1 MAGQPVEEIFS
12 LECLGSDGGQ
22 ELRVHNPSWTIS
34 WPSILSSDLVGTPDS
49 ATTFEGAD
57 GLPSSASLLMSPN
70 AGLGLHLEH
79 ANPRLLKLLLAQRDL
94 EIQSLREAARCPAGK
109 RMNYILR
116 VLTDAKPDRSG
127 AWEPGSP
134 PGAPPRPRRD
144 HSPHRAPQDQLK
156 DLQQQM
162 EKMTEE
168 LKGQKERADQEKLE
182 LEAQL
187 KEAKATMQQ
196 LEDELLSFQRSCL
209 LHLARTSW
217 AGRVLR
223 SQTGSVEVVTAEALM
238 MDVSDESLELSSSEG
253 QHFRLEDVDWN
264 SVAHRYPNL
273 FEDISKIK
281 HRPTS
286 AHVLDPPDYPEAPR
300 ARREQFRFKSVDWSL
315 PLPQKS
321 ASSTAMAVEGSS
333 AGSNSMSTAGGLET
347 SPSLVLPVQEEEASS
362 SGPHTALDGQRPGSC
377 LDRDSVGAAVVGIG
391 LSRQSLL
398 SSSLR
403 ASPSWRKDLN
413 SSLKIV
419 KIDKHGKFIQV
430 LNESL
435 EESVDIGGFVL
446 QQLIQHFP
454 VCIYRFP
461 KDTLL
466 APQHHVTVWGEGV
479 SPTRKRMAKAPQKDL
494 IHFYTHPGC
503 VTLLLNPAGEVM
515 SQYQAPHCVTEA
527 SKAFTDYTDMS
538 IDCYPLREA
547 PDTKPQEAV
556 GLRTKSHRRHLP
568 ARKKPKI
575 PGPPPSLEGQAG
587 PYRSRWDA
595 RPPPPLQPH
604 EGASPATSTRPEP
617 HSSLPRPRPLRVIP
631 SINANRPGGPAEAR
645 EAALGRQD
653 SCHGAMVPLP
663 SIPELSQ
670 LPAIGKKI
678 QKCIFNTNQFLPP
691 RICRKYVD
699 VECPMVALSVQK
711 TAESRFGLKHLN
723 YPPIAK

>member
-168 LKGQKERADQEKLE
+168 LKGQKERADQ
-182 LEAQL
+182 
-187 KEAKATMQQ
+187 
-196 LEDELLSFQRSCL
+196 
-209 LHLARTSW
+209 
-217 AGRVLR
+217 
-223 SQTGSVEVVTAEALM
+223 VVTAEALM

>member
-70 AGLGLHLEH
+70 AGLG
-79 ANPRLLKLLLAQRDL
+79 
-94 EIQSLREAARCPAGK
+94 
-109 RMNYILR
+109 
-116 VLTDAKPDRSG
+116 
-127 AWEPGSP
+127 
-134 PGAPPRPRRD
+134 
-144 HSPHRAPQDQLK
+144 APQDQLK

>member
-116 VLTDAKPDRSG
+116 VLTDAKPD
-127 AWEPGSP
+127 
-134 PGAPPRPRRD
+134 
-144 HSPHRAPQDQLK
+144 RAPQDQLK